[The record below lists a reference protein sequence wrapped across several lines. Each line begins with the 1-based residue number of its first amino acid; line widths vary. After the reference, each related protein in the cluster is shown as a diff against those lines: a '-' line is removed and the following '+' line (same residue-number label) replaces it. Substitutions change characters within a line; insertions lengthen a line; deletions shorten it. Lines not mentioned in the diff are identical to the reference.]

1 MSHGSSSATVWW
13 FHLPPAAAATQHIVL
28 FASLLL
34 VASYRLSSP
43 PLTCHPLHS
52 YTRVYCSPT
61 HLACLQANGAIAE
74 IEPLCVLDFYVHEQY
89 QRQGVGKALF
99 EVRDAAAAPAAGAPA
114 ADAPAAGAPAAAAE
128 LVQQLCHTVCRH
140 VSWQQQ
146 LASCLQD
153 NRQIQS
159 PPQRACEKHQCCIR
173 ADPT

>member
-1 MSHGSSSATVWW
+1 VVVSPTTCSSSNSK
-13 FHLPPAAAATQHIVL
+13 HIVL

-34 VASYRLSSP
+34 AASYRLSSP
-43 PLTCHPLHS
+43 PLTRHRLHS
-52 YTRVYCSPT
+52 YTFTCLLLTYSPA
-61 HLACLQANGAIAE
+61 HLQANGAIAE
-74 IEPLCVLDFYVHEQY
+74 IEPLCVLDFYVHEHC

-153 NRQIQS
+153 NRQLKP
-159 PPQRACEKHQCCIR
+159 PPQ
-173 ADPT
+173 